1 MGLREKGEKSEEKG
15 VNSNSNTKSRVP
27 RRGSWGT
34 GQKGENGEAIQQRE
48 TTQKIALQALR
59 EASATDT
66 LVRFL
71 KNPSNLTKS
80 SKPESPSDCFDRFL
94 DFHTQIVQAIA
105 KMTSLKAAT
114 TQITSEDTP
123 VLHDITNNNNSHTN
137 NASKQQAA
145 LHKSIAEL
153 PKRSDQKSKQLK
165 TSNQKTKVL
174 ENDENKNPG
183 SSSSCCSL
191 SNTIKLGM
199 QIETEAG
206 NWFMDFFEK
215 ALEKGLKKSNAKKVS
230 KSLILKVINWVQVE
244 QCDCTKP
251 KTPLFQS
258 ELFKAL
264 EKTRLVLGD
273 KKDLQYSRCGRTD
286 KGVSSVGQVVALL
299 LRSKLKEPGCNTSEE
314 FVDKRPEEEELDYV
328 RILNGALPNDIR
340 VMGWC
345 PAPDN
350 FSARFSCLSREY
362 RYFFWRENL
371 NILEMES
378 SCKRLIGEHD
388 FRNFCKM
395 DAANVHNYK
404 RRITSF
410 DICHCNGSDEL
421 WFMRIKGSA
430 FLWHQVRCMVAV
442 LFLIGQG
449 LESPDV
455 VDALL
460 DVKKTPRKPQYKMA
474 PEIPLVLRSCK
485 FEGLNFMCSSGT
497 TFLVS
502 KRVNDLRG

>member
-1 MGLREKGEKSEEKG
+1 M
-15 VNSNSNTKSRVP
+15 
-27 RRGSWGT
+27 
-34 GQKGENGEAIQQRE
+34 
-48 TTQKIALQALR
+48 
-59 EASATDT
+59 
-66 LVRFL
+66 
-71 KNPSNLTKS
+71 
-80 SKPESPSDCFDRFL
+80 
-94 DFHTQIVQAIA
+94 
-105 KMTSLKAAT
+105 
-114 TQITSEDTP
+114 
-123 VLHDITNNNNSHTN
+123 
-137 NASKQQAA
+137 
-145 LHKSIAEL
+145 
-153 PKRSDQKSKQLK
+153 
-165 TSNQKTKVL
+165 
-174 ENDENKNPG
+174 
-183 SSSSCCSL
+183 
-191 SNTIKLGM
+191 IK
-199 QIETEAG
+199 
-206 NWFMDFFEK
+206 
-215 ALEKGLKKSNAKKVS
+215 
-230 KSLILKVINWVQVE
+230 
-244 QCDCTKP
+244 
-251 KTPLFQS
+251 S

-350 FSARFSCLSREY
+350 FSA
-362 RYFFWRENL
+362 
-371 NILEMES
+371 
-378 SCKRLIGEHD
+378 
-388 FRNFCKM
+388 
-395 DAANVHNYK
+395 
-404 RRITSF
+404 
-410 DICHCNGSDEL
+410 SDEL

>member
-1 MGLREKGEKSEEKG
+1 MENQSELIIELRSKLSSSENRVKELEAANAKLASLVSSCICHKVEENFDSHLSDKNMLAEKMEKLKQG
-15 VNSNSNTKSRVP
+15 NSV
-27 RRGSWGT
+27 
-34 GQKGENGEAIQQRE
+34 ENG
-48 TTQKIALQALR
+48 
-59 EASATDT
+59 
-66 LVRFL
+66 
-71 KNPSNLTKS
+71 
-80 SKPESPSDCFDRFL
+80 
-94 DFHTQIVQAIA
+94 
-105 KMTSLKAAT
+105 
-114 TQITSEDTP
+114 
-123 VLHDITNNNNSHTN
+123 
-137 NASKQQAA
+137 
-145 LHKSIAEL
+145 
-153 PKRSDQKSKQLK
+153 KR
-165 TSNQKTKVL
+165 
-174 ENDENKNPG
+174 
-183 SSSSCCSL
+183 
-191 SNTIKLGM
+191 
-199 QIETEAG
+199 
-206 NWFMDFFEK
+206 
-215 ALEKGLKKSNAKKVS
+215 
-230 KSLILKVINWVQVE
+230 
-244 QCDCTKP
+244 KP
-251 KTPLFQS
+251 KKKLSGYSFNSMNHHSQRLVALKIMYFGQRFYGFASEAQMEPTVES

-299 LRSKLKEPGCNTSEE
+299 LRSKLKEHGGNTSEE

-474 PEIPLVLRSCK
+474 PEIPLVLRSCE
-485 FEGLNFMCSSGT
+485 FEGLNFMCSSDSRRALQLHLEKECQT
-497 TFLVS
+497 YKLQAAIFHQALLNLSTIQDDVS
-502 KRVNDLRG
+502 ITSKTKKKVSSHVPLMSRPTEPSYNERRAKLLTYALSKKTLQE

>member
-1 MGLREKGEKSEEKG
+1 MENQSELIIELRSKLSSSENRVKELEAANAKLASLVSSCICHKVEENFDSHLSDKNMLAEKMEKLKQG
-15 VNSNSNTKSRVP
+15 NSV
-27 RRGSWGT
+27 
-34 GQKGENGEAIQQRE
+34 ENG
-48 TTQKIALQALR
+48 
-59 EASATDT
+59 
-66 LVRFL
+66 
-71 KNPSNLTKS
+71 
-80 SKPESPSDCFDRFL
+80 
-94 DFHTQIVQAIA
+94 
-105 KMTSLKAAT
+105 
-114 TQITSEDTP
+114 
-123 VLHDITNNNNSHTN
+123 
-137 NASKQQAA
+137 
-145 LHKSIAEL
+145 
-153 PKRSDQKSKQLK
+153 KR
-165 TSNQKTKVL
+165 
-174 ENDENKNPG
+174 
-183 SSSSCCSL
+183 
-191 SNTIKLGM
+191 
-199 QIETEAG
+199 
-206 NWFMDFFEK
+206 
-215 ALEKGLKKSNAKKVS
+215 
-230 KSLILKVINWVQVE
+230 
-244 QCDCTKP
+244 KP
-251 KTPLFQS
+251 KKKLSGYSFNSMNHHSQRLVALKIMYFGQRFYGFASEAQMEPTVES

-299 LRSKLKEPGCNTSEE
+299 LRSKLKEHGGNTSEE

-430 FLWHQVRCMVAV
+430 FLWHQV
-442 LFLIGQG
+442 
-449 LESPDV
+449 

-474 PEIPLVLRSCK
+474 PEIPLVLRSCE
-485 FEGLNFMCSSGT
+485 FEGLNFMCSSDSRRALQLHLEKECQT
-497 TFLVS
+497 YKLQAAIFHQALLNLSTIQDDVS
-502 KRVNDLRG
+502 ITSKTKKKVSSHVPLMSRPTEPSYNERRAKLLTYALSKKTLQE